1 MHFDAADLAVLAAT
15 DEIDIETRSVDGS
28 IHRTIIWVVVDGA
41 DVFVR
46 SYLGARARWYREAL
60 ADPDVAL
67 HVDGRRLPCRA
78 VPAPDDISVARTSAG
93 FERQYA
99 SAAETPDMV
108 RPEILPTT
116 LRLVPA

>member
-93 FERQYA
+93 LERKYA
-99 SAAETPDMV
+99 NASETPDMV